1 MNIFFFF
8 FFGLGHDLGPN
19 LVGLNGDREARRGG
33 PGPWEKSL
41 CLINESGPSPQVGSG
56 YEKTQPVAIPTFV
69 HDLVEELLIH
79 QYIIFKRNRYSSVR
93 LIERGSERVFF
104 VFVFVF
110 ARRSEELRGHVQ
122 LKKIWG
128 LKPTTTFHCIFKTK
142 RHV

>member
-19 LVGLNGDREARRGG
+19 LVGLNGAREAQRGG
-33 PGPWEKSL
+33 LGPWEKNF

-93 LIERGSERVFF
+93 LIERGSERVFLF
-104 VFVFVF
+104 FFF
-110 ARRSEELRGHVQ
+110 LFLLEEV
-122 LKKIWG
+122 KS
-128 LKPTTTFHCIFKTK
+128 
-142 RHV
+142 